1 MSVPDHELDEP
12 DPLWCEEHDRARP
25 CRECWREHAE
35 ARADSRED
43 R

>member
-12 DPLWCEEHDRARP
+12 SQFWCNEHDLPRP
-25 CRECWREHAE
+25 CRECWGENME